1 MKAVNL
7 IPAEQR
13 DGAGSV
19 AGRSGGAALIV
30 LTLLAALA
38 VLAFVYGT
46 SEHKI
51 SSSRGELAT
60 VNAELSVAR
69 AQAGRLTPYT
79 SFIAMADQRAREVSQ
94 LVASRFDWTHAFNE
108 LGRVLPSTAALGS
121 LHGTVGAGGPSATA
135 AAAPASS
142 AAGAAPTSA
151 TPPGSTP
158 VFALSGCAKSQ
169 SDVAETLQRLRLMDG
184 AAEVTL
190 QSSTKSSGGGGA
202 GQSGGG
208 SCPPGAP
215 AFAAQVT
222 FAALPTPPVTPGVAR

>member
-69 AQAGRLTPYT
+69 AQVGRLTPYT

-108 LGRVLPSTAALGS
+108 LGRTI
-121 LHGTVGAGGPSATA
+121 
-135 AAAPASS
+135 
-142 AAGAAPTSA
+142 
-151 TPPGSTP
+151 
-158 VFALSGCAKSQ
+158 
-169 SDVAETLQRLRLMDG
+169 
-184 AAEVTL
+184 
-190 QSSTKSSGGGGA
+190 
-202 GQSGGG
+202 
-208 SCPPGAP
+208 
-215 AFAAQVT
+215 
-222 FAALPTPPVTPGVAR
+222 